1 MPSLPVYCT
10 APIRCAEVVQR
21 IQLGGAP
28 AQRRASSARL
38 WKVDR
43 CFRDRKANALI
54 PAHHE
59 VFSIMEGRP
68 VRHGEP
74 DPGGLWRSPEG
85 RLFPPSCRSYCNARQ
100 QRSRGCG
107 QSRNLD
113 DSHCIRRPRSSG
125 RAAMRPA
132 SIDQVLDSKRLGF
145 LHELAPELC
154 GPSAPTATARFPRPQ
169 STNLEPVGQFG
180 MKTFMRRSISVAS
193 CVRSTS

>member
-1 MPSLPVYCT
+1 MILHAL
-10 APIRCAEVVQR
+10 APGLLHRSRCAEVVQR

-38 WKVDR
+38 RKVDR
-43 CFRDRKANALI
+43 CFRDRSANALI

-85 RLFPPSCRSYCNARQ
+85 RLFPRSCRSYCNARQ
-100 QRSRGCG
+100 RRSRGCG

-113 DSHCIRRPRSSG
+113 DSHYIR

-132 SIDQVLDSKRLGF
+132 SIDQELDSKRLGF
-145 LHELAPELC
+145 LHELVPELC
-154 GPSAPTATARFPRPQ
+154 GPSAPTATARFPRPR